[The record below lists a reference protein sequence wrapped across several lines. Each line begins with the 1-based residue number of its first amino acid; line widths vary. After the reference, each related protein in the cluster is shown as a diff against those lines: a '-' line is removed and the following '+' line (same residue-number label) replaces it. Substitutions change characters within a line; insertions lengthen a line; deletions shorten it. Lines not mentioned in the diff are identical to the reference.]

1 MVRILGMRS
10 NLRLQTALWL
20 IAIAVGRSAAA
31 DEQAATT
38 PPLAL
43 SVPTESWQAVINQP
57 VVLKLVG
64 GAELAA
70 TPIAFDEHT
79 VTLTETGTGRV
90 ISLSRDQ
97 VLTLTLVPTA
107 APAANASPSAV
118 ESAAVQAR
126 EWSRSDNRHI
136 GLQIFAG
143 PGNLMIDFDYRP
155 FYGFVGSSFGYPFIF
170 SGHYGAGAIGLGG
183 TWRFSLRSNWS
194 VDVFG
199 MLLPTWW
206 DGFSCGIGAGFGFHY
221 TSPIGFTVAF
231 KIPFFGLAPGNIFSN
246 SYSGNSG
253 SINSGSTLIGY
264 FFMEAGMSL
273 PIISMGYRF

>member
-1 MVRILGMRS
+1 MRS
-10 NLRLQTALWL
+10 NLRIQSIFFLMAMT
-20 IAIAVGRSAAA
+20 VGPRAFSDEPAAPA
-31 DEQAATT
+31 

-43 SVPTESWQAVINQP
+43 SVPTESWQAVKNQP

-64 GAELAA
+64 GAEVTA

-97 VLTLTLVPTA
+97 VLTLTLAPKA
-107 APAANASPSAV
+107 APAAEPSPSAV
-118 ESAAVQAR
+118 ESSAAVQAR
-126 EWSRSDNRHI
+126 EWSRSDNRHV

-170 SGHYGAGAIGLGG
+170 SGHYGAGSIGLGG
-183 TWRFSLRSNWS
+183 TWRFSLHSNWS

-231 KIPFFGLAPGNIFSN
+231 KFPFFGLAPGNIFSN
-246 SYSGNSG
+246 SYNGNSG
-253 SINSGSTLIGY
+253 SINSGSALIGY